1 MEELFQYKILI
12 VDDKQENLISLS
24 AVLKNSGYSTDS
36 ALSGKEA
43 LGLLLKN
50 NYGLLILDVQMPEMN
65 GFELAELIKGNS
77 KTQNI
82 PLIFLSANIDNRE
95 FFKTGHKVGALDYL
109 TKPVDEEMLILK
121 VRNFL
126 QLHHSNILLEQAKN
140 VAQKNALQSEI
151 SYQDLYFS
159 LPQDVF

>member
-121 VRNFL
+121 VRNFYNCITPIFFL
-126 QLHHSNILLEQAKN
+126 NRRKM
-140 VAQKNALQSEI
+140 
-151 SYQDLYFS
+151 
-159 LPQDVF
+159 